1 MSAAAHTHHSA
12 RSTSRGRRHVRSLAD
27 DVAHLV
33 ERAEPAEGP
42 AARVT
47 VGRRA
52 DGGGAAEV
60 VLVLPERTAAPA
72 RARPHGIRIE
82 QTVEIDRLPVVDDD
96 LRARLLGARTTSL
109 LLVGGAGWGK
119 TTLARWLAHRRGRPL
134 ATLDLATTGD
144 RSAASLADEIRRGTT
159 AGMTLFIDNAHL
171 RGPAALSLL
180 VGVAPEPCVTV
191 VASEAPDAAHLVDQV
206 VTLEL
211 PGIAAIEALLRTD
224 VCNVDAKAARV
235 LAALSLGETPAS
247 IARGIERAR
256 RFSSMTEVSVPEALR
271 AVTLERFSTWSPR
284 RRSDAALAL
293 LRLGDLSQR
302 AVSAVTGVSRD
313 TLRRRGAA

>member
-1 MSAAAHTHHSA
+1 MSAAAHTHRSA

-27 DVAHLV
+27 DVAHLI
-33 ERAEPAEGP
+33 ERAEPARRP
-42 AARVT
+42 AARDT
-47 VGRRA
+47 VERHA
-52 DGGGAAEV
+52 YGGGAAEV
-60 VLVLPERTAAPA
+60 ITVLSERTPAPA

-82 QTVEIDRLPVVDDD
+82 QTVEIDRPPVVDDD
-96 LRARLLGARTTSL
+96 LRARLQGAQTTSL
-109 LLVGGAGWGK
+109 LLVGGSGWGK

-144 RSAASLADEIRRGTT
+144 RSAASLAGEIRRGTT

-180 VGVAPEPCVTV
+180 VGVAPEPWTV

-211 PGIAAIEALLRTD
+211 PDIAAIEALLRTD
-224 VCNVDAKAARV
+224 VCDVDARTGRV

-247 IARGIERAR
+247 IVRGIERAR
-256 RFSSMTEVSVPEALR
+256 RFSSMTEVSVPDALR